1 MNTRF
6 NVCAGLLV
14 LAGVLGC
21 GGSEAVTNQPSSVAA
36 AIQAIQQAADPSA
49 VIAAYGSG
57 LAITTTDP
65 RLHAAY
71 VARMGDMGL
80 PEMAYH
86 QAQTRTT
93 LEPNTGLAWGLVAYV
108 GARGG
113 FIPE

>member
-65 RLHAAY
+65 RLHEAY
-71 VARMGDMGL
+71 VTRMVDMGL

-86 QAQTRTT
+86 QAETLTT
-93 LEPNTGLAWGLVAYV
+93 LQPNNGLAWGVVAYEIGRAHV
-108 GARGG
+108 
-113 FIPE
+113 